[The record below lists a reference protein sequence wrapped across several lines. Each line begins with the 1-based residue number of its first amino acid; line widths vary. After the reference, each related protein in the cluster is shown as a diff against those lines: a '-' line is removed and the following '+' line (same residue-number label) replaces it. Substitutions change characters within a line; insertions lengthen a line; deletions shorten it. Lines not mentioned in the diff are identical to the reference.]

1 MSRQPMPDAPFDPDN
16 ATAYA
21 RWRTVKLAAWPPEPE
36 AFVTDLA
43 HPDRIGPAEH
53 ARMLDACR
61 RANLCIY
68 RAPPGTAG
76 RDTLRAL
83 AGAFGLV
90 RRDGHLCA
98 DADGIATL
106 QVTQDARRRDYIP
119 YTDRP
124 INWHTDGYYNPPA
137 QRIRSM
143 MLHCQEPAAEG
154 GENAC
159 IDPEII
165 YIRLRDENPDYIR
178 ALMQPS
184 CMTIPANR
192 DASGELRAAQTGP
205 VFSIDGHSGA
215 LHMRYTARRRN
226 IAWAADPLLR
236 EALAFLE
243 TLLATDAP
251 HAVRFRLAAGQGILC
266 NNVLHMRT
274 GFQDGPRQRRTFY
287 RARFHE
293 RIAGT

>member
-1 MSRQPMPDAPFDPDN
+1 MPDSPFDPDN
-16 ATAYA
+16 AAAYA
-21 RWRTVKLAAWPPEPE
+21 RWRTAKLAAWPPSP
-36 AFVTDLA
+36 AALVTELA
-43 HPDRIGPAEH
+43 HPDQIEPAEH
-53 ARMLDACR
+53 ARMLAACR

-76 RDTLRAL
+76 RDTLHTV

-106 QVTQDARRRDYIP
+106 QVAQDARRRGYIP

-137 QRIRSM
+137 QHIRSM

-165 YIRLRDENPDYIR
+165 YLRLRDKNPDYIR
-178 ALMQPS
+178 ALVRPA
-184 CMTIPANR
+184 CMTIPANS
-192 DASGELRAAQTGP
+192 DETGVLRPAQTGP
-205 VFSIDGHSGA
+205 VFSVDGVSGA

-226 IAWAADPLLR
+226 IAWADDPLLR

-251 HAVRFRLAAGQGILC
+251 HAIRFRLEAGQGILC

-274 GFQDGPRQRRTFY
+274 GFNDGPAQRRTFY
-287 RARFHE
+287 RARFCE